1 MGGVINVGICVYRLA
16 THTAA
21 ADGGEGGSRSAQ
33 AWIFFVAF
41 VAKIALLLLSLAG
54 IGLFSGYL

>member
-1 MGGVINVGICVYRLA
+1 MGICVYRLA

-21 ADGGEGGSRSAQ
+21 ADGGEGGSRETQ

-41 VAKIALLLLSLAG
+41 VAKIGLLLLSLTG
-54 IGLFSGYL
+54 IGIFSGYF